1 MCHPPTSCRDVRR
14 RERDERCHNQK
25 GGHVFLNYSILEFCN
40 LISDH
45 SHSRQHSSTFVL
57 CRPWCRGLFFA
68 VLELA
73 FSNLLFRPS
82 SNEPPR
88 YRSVRS
94 SLRDFRLRLHSSSFA
109 SFFLRLGFPAASLLP
124 RDEARILWRRRR
136 GGHPR
141 SMLATTGGRVIS
153 IISAHSPH
161 QGSAPNIA
169 VKNAVL
175 GLIKSISPRRTEI
188 AVSQGRLL
196 AGTERGGRVEVFS
209 VENAVNTV
217 YSRWRRYHW
226 DRIFYVLNTR

>member
-1 MCHPPTSCRDVRR
+1 MV
-14 RERDERCHNQK
+14 
-25 GGHVFLNYSILEFCN
+25 
-40 LISDH
+40 
-45 SHSRQHSSTFVL
+45 SSS
-57 CRPWCRGLFFA
+57 P
-68 VLELA
+68 
-73 FSNLLFRPS
+73 FSNLLLERAFPTEARSNRLAIVVSDRAFAISGFPS
-82 SNEPPR
+82 TPLPC
-88 YRSVRS
+88 
-94 SLRDFRLRLHSSSFA
+94 
-109 SFFLRLGFPAASLLP
+109 FLLPSARFPAASLLP